1 MRQTQ
6 DTASYLARLPDDQR
20 RALADLRAAIL
31 AACPDAT
38 ELIAYGMPGFKY
50 RGRPLVY
57 MAAAKQH
64 LGLYGPAVAECEQ
77 DLSGYDTSKG
87 TIRFTPRKPLPKSL
101 VRKLVRGRMA
111 TVEAEEAPRAAAKK
125 SPAEKPATR
134 TGTAARKRSGEQPPA
149 RRPPR
154 KAAAGR

>member
-1 MRQTQ
+1 MPKAQ
-6 DTASYLARLPDDQR
+6 DTDSYLAALPDDQR

-64 LGLYGPAVAECEQ
+64 LGLYGPAVAEYEQ
-77 DLSGYDTSKG
+77 DLAGYDASKG
-87 TIRFTPRKPLPKSL
+87 TVRFTPQKPLPRSL
-101 VRKLVRGRMA
+101 VRRLVRDRMA
-111 TVEAEEAPRAAAKK
+111 AIDAQEASRAAATK
-125 SPAEKPATR
+125 SPATR
-134 TGTAARKRSGEQPPA
+134 PVPKRRPTRKR
-149 RRPPR
+149 
-154 KAAAGR
+154 